1 MARVIVDAG
10 PLIAF
15 AKVNQT
21 ELFHHL
27 FDEVYITASVQAE
40 CLAKPSDEYALL
52 TSVMQKSWFKVCNPM
67 ANVPVLSRSLGS
79 GEQDSIHLALEDASN
94 SLLIMDDFLA
104 RKQAIRLGLHVIGT
118 VRMLDI
124 AEQRGVIR
132 SAEAMVLEMRNH
144 GYRIS
149 TAILEHIRRERD
161 R

>member
-21 ELFHHL
+21 DLFQVL
-27 FDEVYITASVQAE
+27 FREVWIASSVQAE
-40 CLAKPSDEYALL
+40 CMAKPAAEHAVL
-52 TSVMQKSWFKVCNPM
+52 
-67 ANVPVLSRSLGS
+67 ANLMRKDWVNLGKPSAGDQSLSLSLGK
-79 GEQDSIHLALEDASN
+79 GEQDSIHLALEDASG

-104 RKQAIRLGLHVIGT
+104 RKQAIRLGLHVMGT

-124 AEQRGVIR
+124 AEQRGLIH
-132 SAEAMVLEMRNH
+132 SAEDMVLEMRSH

-149 TAILEHIRRERD
+149 TAILEYIRSER
-161 R
+161 